1 MICRKSHRTLQKAAS
16 LVLISFVLGSVV
28 PIAKAKGEAIVAPL
42 DLHPGG
48 DITTAVFQPESAH
61 ALQFPQLTIKGFLS
75 AAASSSIA
83 EANPIERRAFEL
95 TNSVRVERGRV
106 ALSWDSELWR
116 LARDYSE
123 KMARQGFFSHVA
135 PDGSDLRDRAR
146 LAGIRFRAIGEN
158 IAYNRGYDDPGTS
171 TVQRW
176 LDSAAHRS
184 NLLGRE
190 FRASAVGVFVS
201 SDGRVYV
208 TQLFITR

>member
-1 MICRKSHRTLQKAAS
+1 MVCKKSHRTLQIAAS
-16 LVLISFVLGSVV
+16 LVLLSFVLASTI
-28 PIAKAKGEAIVAPL
+28 PIAKAEGNTIGTPL
-42 DLHPGG
+42 DLNPS
-48 DITTAVFQPESAH
+48 P
-61 ALQFPQLTIKGFLS
+61 
-75 AAASSSIA
+75 AAPSSIA
-83 EANPIERRAFEL
+83 DANPIERRAFEI
-95 TNSVRVERGRV
+95 TNSVRVEHGRV
-106 ALSWDSELWR
+106 ALTWDSELWR

-158 IAYNRGYDDPGTS
+158 IAYNRGYDDPGAS

-176 LDSAAHRS
+176 LDSAPHRS

-190 FRASAVGVFVS
+190 FRASAVGVFLS

-208 TQLFITR
+208 TQLFVTR